1 LLNPTPIEQEYTSGH
16 GTVGGAAAA
25 VLKAFNGGDNVNV
38 NVSSFVAQQPEQVIT
53 RHFTN
58 LSAAAQEIGN
68 SRVYG
73 GVSITPSNVVDIQ
86 LTSPVQIHFTFSID
100 TGVKIGDQV
109 GRDTLNNFDNLWN
122 QF

>member
-1 LLNPTPIEQEYTSGH
+1 LITPTPIEQEYTSGH
-16 GTVGGAAAA
+16 ASVGGAAAA
-25 VLKAFNGGDNVNV
+25 VLKAFNGGDKIDVT
-38 NVSSFVAQQPEQVIT
+38 VSSLVTQQPEQVIT

-58 LSAAAQEIGN
+58 LSTAAQEISN

-86 LTSPVQIHFTFSID
+86 LTFSVQIHFTFSTD